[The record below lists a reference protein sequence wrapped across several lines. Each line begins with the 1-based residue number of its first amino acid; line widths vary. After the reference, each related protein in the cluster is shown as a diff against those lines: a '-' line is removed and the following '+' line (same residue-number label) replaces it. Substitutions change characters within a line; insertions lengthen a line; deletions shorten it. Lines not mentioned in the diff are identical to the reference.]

1 MMRVAIVGANPDQL
15 EGYPVLKSI
24 QRVFKNLSTALESE
38 FEVIKIWKGEHNISQ
53 IDVIIGTYE
62 ALKIRR
68 KFRLDIP
75 ALIFPLGDMPNGGL
89 MLFAY
94 HGLFKPYDCIAFS
107 CSSDLVIFDRLVER
121 CCLLTEVIPLPI
133 DCELFY
139 RRSVKQELLR
149 KKYGI
154 PEYDR
159 LIFYAGRISLQ
170 KNLHILIRMF
180 EDIIKEKEATLCIAG
195 VSDQTPLKEFGICG
209 DDYADK
215 LEKMI
220 SNKGLTDKVRFIGYL
235 DDNALAEMY
244 SISDLF
250 VNPTLHYDENFGFS
264 QVEAQSCGLPVVA
277 SKWGGIKDTVIHGE
291 TGFLMETVLTDNG
304 PRVEWHS
311 GVRYILNLLSDD
323 LLWRGISDKCKV
335 HVLSNFSI
343 GAVGRKIK
351 EVLKNMVSIKMKT
364 ESTTSPVIKI
374 KDEVKNYIIDA
385 IKPNKNGMLRY
396 HILSIIDSE
405 RAKWFYKTRMEPY
418 SSMELSKASDII
430 ETAIPYRAIDLK
442 IVTEKGNTKILDLVW
457 QKEIQIDPKSLSL
470 LLLADGKKRVDE
482 ICSEVGIPKGEGIKT
497 FGKLIRKGLILCRK
511 EL

>member
-1 MMRVAIVGANPDQL
+1 MMKVAIVGANPDQL

-38 FEVIKIWKGEHNISQ
+38 VEVIKVWKGDHNISQ
-53 IDVIIGTYE
+53 IDAIVGTYE

-89 MLFAY
+89 MLFAH
-94 HGLFKPYDCIAFS
+94 HGLFKPFDCIAFS

-121 CCLLTEVIPLPI
+121 CCLLTEIIPLPI
-133 DCELFY
+133 DCDIFY
-139 RRSVKQELLR
+139 KRSVKQELLR

-180 EDIIKEKEATLCIAG
+180 EEIMKEKEAVLCIAG
-195 VSDQTPLKEFGICG
+195 VPDQTPFKEFGIHG
-209 DDYADK
+209 DDYAHK
-215 LEKMI
+215 LEEMI
-220 SNKGLTDKVRFIGYL
+220 RNKDLTNKIRFIGYL
-235 DDNALAEMY
+235 DDNALVEMY
-244 SISDLF
+244 SISELF

-277 SKWGGIKDTVIHGE
+277 SKWGGIKDTVLHGD

-304 PRVEWHS
+304 PRLEWRS
-311 GVRYILNLLSDD
+311 GVKYILNLLSDD
-323 LLWRGISDKCKV
+323 LLWKRISDKCRT
-335 HVLSNFSI
+335 HVVSNFSI

-351 EVLKNMVSIKMKT
+351 EVLENMISIKMKT
-364 ESTTSPVIKI
+364 EPATSPVIKI
-374 KDEVKNYIIDA
+374 KDEVKNYIINA
-385 IKPNKNGMLRY
+385 IKPNKEGKLRY
-396 HILSIIDSE
+396 HIPLVIDSE
-405 RAKWFYKTRMEPY
+405 GAKWFYKIRMEPY
-418 SSMELSKASDII
+418 SSMELSKESDII
-430 ETAIPYRAIDLK
+430 ETAIPYKAIDLK
-442 IVTEKGNTKILDLVW
+442 IVTEKGNTKLLDLLW
-457 QKEIQIDPKSLSL
+457 QKEIQIDPESLSL
-470 LLLADGKKRVDE
+470 LLLTDRRKRVDE
-482 ICSEVGIPKGEGIKT
+482 ICSEVGIPKDEGIKI
-497 FGKLIRKGLILCRK
+497 FSKLIREGLILCGK